1 MYKQHRDETR
11 TCCESHMENRL
22 GKNGKYYISSFNDI
36 HNHPLASPSKA
47 HMLRSQ
53 RKISL
58 VQAVIADD
66 CDKSGIPPKSTY
78 DSLSRQV
85 GGRENVGF
93 LSVDYKNY
101 LRTKRMKTMGMF
113 DAGGLIGYFKRK
125 QLEDPTFFYSM
136 QLDTKDF
143 ITNIF
148 WVDSNLKIHRF

>member
-1 MYKQHRDETR
+1 M
-11 TCCESHMENRL
+11 
-22 GKNGKYYISSFNDI
+22 
-36 HNHPLASPSKA
+36 
-47 HMLRSQ
+47 
-53 RKISL
+53 SL

-78 DSLSRQV
+78 DLLSRQV
-85 GGRENVGF
+85 WGQENVGF

-101 LRTKRMKTMGMF
+101 LRTKRMRTMGMF

-136 QLDTKDF
+136 QLDAEDF

-148 WVDSNLKIHRF
+148 WADSRMLIDYEHFGDVVCFDTIYKTNGYG